1 MATSYASAST
11 LNEVPMSASGEL
23 KVIAVRLYPEYGLP
37 GFIKFPSD
45 DADADPGINLCN
57 WPAPSIRY
65 NLQLVMSVDFSSCFP
80 FRQPAANSDG
90 VW

>member
-57 WPAPSIRY
+57 HRS
-65 NLQLVMSVDFSSCFP
+65 FSS
-80 FRQPAANSDG
+80 
-90 VW
+90 